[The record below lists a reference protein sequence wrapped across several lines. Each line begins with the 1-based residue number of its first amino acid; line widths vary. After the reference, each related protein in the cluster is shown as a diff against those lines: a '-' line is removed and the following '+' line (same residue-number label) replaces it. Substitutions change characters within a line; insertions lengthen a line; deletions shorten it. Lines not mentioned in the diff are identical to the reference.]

1 VGEQDR
7 SAGLADTRIATTEH
21 LSEKEA
27 VTVIDGP
34 QPSRGVVRSYLHE
47 LADATLR
54 GWDRFWFTPAD
65 PATYCLIRIFAGLM
79 LFYTHLVWT
88 LDLVAFFGPTPW
100 LSVEALRQSMPP
112 GVQSYAW
119 SYLFYVQSP
128 WLLWTLHIAALIA
141 LAMFALGLF
150 SRVTSV
156 LAFVITVSYC
166 NRVPAALFGLDQI
179 NSMLALYLMIGPS
192 GACFSLDRLLARKGV
207 GSLFRAGS
215 APLTEPAALA
225 HEKGSQPPLSV
236 TANIGIRLIQL
247 HMCVVYLSAGLG
259 KLQGISW
266 WDGTAMWLSVANLE
280 YQSIDM
286 TWLAHYPLLLNLL
299 THITIAW
306 EVSYAVFIWP
316 RLTRPIVL
324 ALAIPLHLGIA
335 CFLGMI
341 TFGLVM
347 LIANLAFVSPSL
359 LRARRL

>member
-1 VGEQDR
+1 MVDR
-7 SAGLADTRIATTEH
+7 SAPTQNII
-21 LSEKEA
+21 S
-27 VTVIDGP
+27 
-34 QPSRGVVRSYLHE
+34 SYLRE
-47 LADATLR
+47 LADSALR

-65 PATYCLIRIFAGLM
+65 PATYCVIRVFAGLM

-100 LSVEALRQSMPP
+100 LSVEALRQSIPAGM
-112 GVQSYAW
+112 QSYAW

-128 WLLWTLHIAALIA
+128 WLLWTLHIAALVA

-192 GACFSLDRLLARKGV
+192 GAYYSLDRLIARRREGE
-207 GSLFRAGS
+207 
-215 APLTEPAALA
+215 APVEPRTPSEAQQELR
-225 HEKGSQPPLSV
+225 PPSV

-247 HMCVVYLSAGLG
+247 HMCVIYLSAGLG

-316 RLTRPIVL
+316 RLTRPIVI

-359 LRARRL
+359 VRAVINRQGAWGRA